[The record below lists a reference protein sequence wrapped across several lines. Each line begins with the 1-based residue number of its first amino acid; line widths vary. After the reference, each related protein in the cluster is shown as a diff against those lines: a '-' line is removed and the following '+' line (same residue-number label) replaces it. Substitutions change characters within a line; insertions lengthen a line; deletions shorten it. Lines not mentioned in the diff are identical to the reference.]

1 MPTLGDVLREARS
14 RRALTLGQVEEAT
27 KIRKKYLQA
36 LEEEDY
42 AALPAPVYAR
52 GFLQA
57 YAECLGID
65 PAFALNLY
73 LPPSSVAARE
83 GFRPAAS
90 GIREGSSIPLRGFLA
105 LLLAVV
111 GVAAL
116 FFLYSQYL
124 TFASNQGTVVA
135 APTAP
140 PTTPTAVVVLA
151 PLPTPM
157 PTATPRPSPT
167 PVLGVEVVV
176 KVTERCWLRVV
187 ADGASVPIFE
197 GAMEVGETRTWK
209 AKDRLDMR
217 IGNAGAVDATVNG
230 MRQGKLGASGEVK
243 NVTWGRQ

>member
-1 MPTLGDVLREARS
+1 MPTLGDALREARAS
-14 RRALTLGQVEEAT
+14 RNLTLGEVEEAT

-57 YAECLGID
+57 YAEYLGID

-73 LPPSSVAARE
+73 LPPNSVAARE
-83 GFRPAAS
+83 GLRPVAS

-105 LLLAVV
+105 LFLVVV

-124 TFASNQGTVVA
+124 AFAANQGGTVVA
-135 APTAP
+135 VPTAAP
-140 PTTPTAVVVLA
+140 SAVPTAVVVLA
-151 PLPTPM
+151 PPPPTPL

-197 GAMEVGETRTWK
+197 GEMNVEKPGPGRRRTGWTC
-209 AKDRLDMR
+209 
-217 IGNAGAVDATVNG
+217 V
-230 MRQGKLGASGEVK
+230 
-243 NVTWGRQ
+243 